1 MSVLLLRGAR
11 VSRSVESITVRVEK
25 TNSLQETRSTRILA
39 KPFPD
44 REKLAKKQV
53 IVRPS
58 EQRCSR
64 YCGSTQIPS
73 VGPVT
78 PSSAKS
84 RRPHRQLSSVAGHCH
99 AQAAQAS
106 DCLMWGLKAQPP
118 CFSWKDSCVPLRINW
133 GLSRNYSVG
142 HFLQLLNPA
151 PSLPY

>member
-1 MSVLLLRGAR
+1 M
-11 VSRSVESITVRVEK
+11 VSISCSSEIRCSNGGCSSFYQPFSHNFPQKVRP
-25 TNSLQETRSTRILA
+25 TRILT

-44 REKLAKKQV
+44 GEKLAKKQV

-84 RRPHRQLSSVAGHCH
+84 RHPHRQLSSVAGHRH

-106 DCLMWGLKAQPP
+106 DCLMWGLKARPT
-118 CFSWKDSCVPLRINW
+118 CLSWKDSCAPIRIN
-133 GLSRNYSVG
+133 
-142 HFLQLLNPA
+142 
-151 PSLPY
+151 